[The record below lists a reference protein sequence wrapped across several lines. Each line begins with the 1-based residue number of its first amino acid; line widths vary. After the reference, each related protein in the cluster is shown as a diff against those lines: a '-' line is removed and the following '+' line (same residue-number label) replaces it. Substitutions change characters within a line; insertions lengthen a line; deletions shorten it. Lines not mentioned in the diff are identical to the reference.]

1 MQLLKKT
8 FANALLVLGLSF
20 GLSVSAVAKPV
31 SAKINTAVIY
41 GTPFYPSDY
50 TPEMIVYARN
60 VETGKTYPF
69 KVAQDAE
76 QYKMILPAPATYIFF
91 SWTTEKTGSFNDVD
105 IKMGA
110 VLSECDGSSVAICD
124 HDDFAKHFPRPVT
137 LKSGQVMNNLE
148 ISNYYYPSD
157 KTHMFVPKP

>member
-1 MQLLKKT
+1 MQLLKKI
-8 FANALLVLGLSF
+8 FANALIVLGLSF
-20 GLSVSAVAKPV
+20 GLIVSAVAKPV

-41 GTPFYPSDY
+41 GTPYYPSDY
-50 TPEMIVYARN
+50 SPEMIIYARN

-110 VLSECDGSSVAICD
+110 VLSECDGSSYMCD
-124 HDDFAKHFPRPVT
+124 EHDFSKHFPRPVT
-137 LKSGQVMNNLE
+137 LRSGQVINNLE
-148 ISNYYYPSD
+148 ISNYYYPHD